1 MSHSAGLLVFLL
13 IIFQVDFSPGR
24 PSGKLRLKRQSP
36 QSSALASLMSFSNK
50 LSDMERQIASYD
62 KKIERQA
69 AQINQL
75 TAQLN
80 SKADRSRIEALKTLM
95 NSKMSTVKGEIETKD
110 LVIKRYRDQLRN
122 IEEDMTE
129 VRNEYNQLLADT
141 TEILNRFD
149 DVGLHC
155 RNHKTGWQPKANG
168 PILYLGSQWVHC
180 NQNEFMQAFVL
191 SLASNYKEDMVR
203 YVYRCCSVNV

>member
-1 MSHSAGLLVFLL
+1 MYYCFGGKSCRIHKGPLEVSHGAYQVSPAFFGA
-13 IIFQVDFSPGR
+13 IISNVRKQMRLEPFMIFFQ
-24 PSGKLRLKRQSP
+24 
-36 QSSALASLMSFSNK
+36 
-50 LSDMERQIASYD
+50 
-62 KKIERQA
+62 
-69 AQINQL
+69 
-75 TAQLN
+75 
-80 SKADRSRIEALKTLM
+80 
-95 NSKMSTVKGEIETKD
+95 
-110 LVIKRYRDQLRN
+110 
-122 IEEDMTE
+122 E